1 MWSSKYFFM
10 IFGAFH
16 SELSPPNGF
25 YSFLS
30 LFFWMWFWWLRL
42 AMNAFSMKSAHSE
55 GCHNCPYLDK
65 FCTAATSKDQA
76 KWILT
81 TFYFYVAQLTIHRKI
96 LKIHRAGRR
105 YCQSERESLVDVV
118 QMLSTKLWEK
128 RNTISAGN
136 TQIRTREGFTKI

>member
-1 MWSSKYFFM
+1 MKNFPMFLTLKLQHYQSDQDVIFKIFFYD
-10 IFGAFH
+10 IWC
-16 SELSPPNGF
+16 LSFRIKPTKWILLF
-25 YSFLS
+25 FISFL
-30 LFFWMWFWWLRL
+30 LNVVLMVK
-42 AMNAFSMKSAHSE
+42 MNAFSMKSAHSE

-105 YCQSERESLVDVV
+105 YCQSERESLVDVI
-118 QMLSTKLWEK
+118 QMLSTKL
-128 RNTISAGN
+128 
-136 TQIRTREGFTKI
+136 